1 MTAFP
6 LPSDE
11 ALNILAKLS
20 ARPSRSERLAQMQ
33 IDAQVAAQT
42 KADNLARF
50 ESLTMQMTES
60 RDRARA
66 GKQRETERA
75 EDREQAFEM
84 LQRRQEFAR
93 EETRTEQAFKL
104 QQAGQR
110 LRGAGMRPGGPRPS
124 GPRPSTTQRAVMTG
138 PAGMLASRGGGPVEQ
153 IEGFG
158 EQLTAAQELGQ
169 EARFMGPELRP
180 RLVQEGHPAF
190 SRVSPSAMADPL
202 MSIITDSSMSEPDKL
217 EMARAMGSIGQKG
230 GLTMNQFLEQI
241 EDREPVRLTA
251 DEYRVKRDRVVTA
264 LARIENR
271 NSPEAQMLLDSID
284 YYETKMMERR
294 PTRFNPAAFRT
305 VDEGPVAGPSS
316 QDIDALLDQGYDDE
330 TIARL
335 LRGQ

>member
-11 ALNILAKLS
+11 AINILAKLS

-50 ESLTMQMTES
+50 ETMTMQMAES

-84 LQRRQEFAR
+84 LQRRQDFAR
-93 EETRTEQAFKL
+93 EETRTEQAFKI

-110 LRGAGMRPGGPRPS
+110 LRGSGMRPGRPRP
-124 GPRPSTTQRAVMTG
+124 PATQRAVMTG

-153 IEGFG
+153 VEGFG
-158 EQLTAAQELGQ
+158 EQVTAAQELGQ

-180 RLVQEGHPAF
+180 RLAREGRPAF
-190 SRVSPSAMADPL
+190 SQVSGPQPMADPL
-202 MSIITDSSMSEPDKL
+202 MSIVSDSSMSEPDKL
-217 EMARAMGSIGQKG
+217 EMARTMGSIGQKG

-251 DEYRVKRDRVVTA
+251 DEYRAKRDRVVAA

-271 NSPEAQMLLDSID
+271 NSPEAQMLLESID

-305 VDEGPVAGPSS
+305 VDQGPVAGPSS
-316 QDIDALLDQGYDDE
+316 QDIDALMDQGLDDAE
-330 TIARL
+330 IARR